1 MAVLLEV
8 THPVLRFTSDF
19 LERTPNRAVRVY
31 ARAFLA
37 SGLETLEPWESG
49 TPYNKEDTRPNVSEA
64 TIEVVK
70 ESDGAEG
77 VATAKINS
85 LKYRSFGAEITNI
98 DEASVSELLCKTAV
112 VELWLAT
119 GGIADDKVDLHI
131 GCARLPLG
139 TALAT
144 NQLHADITVALSS
157 TCVSQTVDPS
167 ASILLD
173 AGRSSKV
180 NLCLSASNKLFSFMV
195 GGRVL
200 TFGNGHIENMP
211 VEWMT
216 TTISQPNEVKLAI
229 RLQQRT
235 EHTGAG
241 GVANGLSTVVGPH
254 ATISG
259 GVPKQLDRPIAEH
272 RNKDTATP
280 SNICRLEWAADLDLP
295 VALFVTAKTLLDVA
309 FNPNKWVFVLELQQH
324 DTTEARVTAVSSVDA
339 LMGSSMVKASFF
351 ATEAGVGQKVFGAVQ
366 SPQEKSTTSARECAI
381 ATATAAIECSI
392 TGSTIISS
400 STSDTWKGTNSAE
413 ELIHDSRLSDCVAP
427 RRVSWKR
434 RRVDA
439 YVELHQEVNK
449 IFSSILI
456 KHDSLQNQNCA
467 ATSSTGTLHRQMKA
481 GLGQSTAF
489 HSFRLGLTPCL
500 QRVVRKWHP
509 IQPTNI
515 ATEEAAVSECYTHIM
530 DLVTLFQEG
539 AEPGRSSRKC
549 SLARAYDAA
558 TNSLWG
564 VAATEHKTRL
574 SRAMVESSN
583 QTAIANGWFDLA
595 KSVLLSCNIHSNN
608 IPRTTY
614 RQLSVAKQ
622 ALSECLACGSTD
634 SRDAAVRL
642 QGAVLLEEGS
652 LDDSEAIFAA
662 RALSGTN
669 NAIDAAFL
677 CVIADMREDGLKA
690 KCAATCAAGAKVS
703 PNPGVLR
710 AICALDD
717 ASNYLMTFGLA
728 KSAASALAIADRAL
742 ALAYKHNSMLT
753 SWVGSPQIAAH
764 RRVIHARLSVDT
776 RTAVQLAHSAVR
788 ACKTIF
794 TLTALGDLLCM
805 ANDVAGAVEPY
816 ADALVRHAERFP
828 HAKTPLDLCVKHARC
843 LLRTN
848 QNFAARDT
856 YVTVAEELQ
865 DSSLWLGAGTVA
877 LRLGALT
884 STDRHLRRATVRS
897 PHSAQPYGLLML
909 SNLTH
914 DGNATCCAG
923 SLLDVSV
930 NFGLNDRG
938 LLRELGNAYFQL
950 GHYSIAET
958 LLRRAVAAEFNRG
971 AHSHALKRL
980 TDVRAARVVA
990 REARYAPDSE
1000 HSRFD
1005 INDLPCQNDS

>member
-49 TPYNKEDTRPNVSEA
+49 TPYNKEDTRPNISEA

-235 EHTGAG
+235 ENTGEG

-456 KHDSLQNQNCA
+456 KHDSLQNHNCA

-608 IPRTTY
+608 IPRTHT
-614 RQLSVAKQ
+614 
-622 ALSECLACGSTD
+622 
-634 SRDAAVRL
+634 
-642 QGAVLLEEGS
+642 GS
-652 LDDSEAIFAA
+652 LAWRNKHS
-662 RALSGTN
+662 
-669 NAIDAAFL
+669 
-677 CVIADMREDGLKA
+677 
-690 KCAATCAAGAKVS
+690 
-703 PNPGVLR
+703 
-710 AICALDD
+710 
-717 ASNYLMTFGLA
+717 
-728 KSAASALAIADRAL
+728 ASAWHA
-742 ALAYKHNSMLT
+742 
-753 SWVGSPQIAAH
+753 VVQI
-764 RRVIHARLSVDT
+764 
-776 RTAVQLAHSAVR
+776 QEMQPC
-788 ACKTIF
+788 ACKV
-794 TLTALGDLLCM
+794 LCYSKKEVSM
-805 ANDVAGAVEPY
+805 IPKQY
-816 ADALVRHAERFP
+816 
-828 HAKTPLDLCVKHARC
+828 
-843 LLRTN
+843 
-848 QNFAARDT
+848 
-856 YVTVAEELQ
+856 
-865 DSSLWLGAGTVA
+865 
-877 LRLGALT
+877 
-884 STDRHLRRATVRS
+884 LRRARYQALITQSMQHFSVSLPTCAKMALRPSVLQLVQQVPKYRPIPVCFVRYV
-897 PHSAQPYGLLML
+897 P
-909 SNLTH
+909 
-914 DGNATCCAG
+914 
-923 SLLDVSV
+923 
-930 NFGLNDRG
+930 
-938 LLRELGNAYFQL
+938 
-950 GHYSIAET
+950 
-958 LLRRAVAAEFNRG
+958 
-971 AHSHALKRL
+971 
-980 TDVRAARVVA
+980 
-990 REARYAPDSE
+990 
-1000 HSRFD
+1000 
-1005 INDLPCQNDS
+1005 